1 MHKLGCVPGGSA
13 AQGCTSWASFEAF
26 RPRGLTSLA
35 RLSPLVVSAFLIA
48 ALPAPAAEQKSP
60 PRPDATVTATALT
73 FERDVRPILR
83 AHCFDCHGSQNV
95 RKGGLD
101 LRLRRFMAKGGESG
115 PAITPGH
122 PEESYL
128 LDRLKAGEM
137 PPGDQKL
144 SAAEIGIIE
153 SWIRAGA
160 LTAQQE
166 PTDLSAAAQITA
178 DDRAFWCFQPIRR
191 PPVPQFAPT
200 DRVRTPI
207 DALLCA
213 ALKPKHLTFS
223 PDGDKRTLIRRLS
236 LDLLGLPPEP
246 AAVDAFLADQSP
258 DAYERLVERLLASPH
273 YGERWGRHWLDTAG
287 YADSEGFDEQDIPRP
302 EAFHYRDY
310 VIHALNADKPFDQF
324 IAEQLAGDELAPPQK
339 GDLTADA
346 IEKLSATGF
355 LRMAADG
362 TATSNGPATAN
373 QNVADTIKIVSTSLL
388 GLSVGCAQCHDHRY
402 DPILQDDYY
411 RLRAVFEPALN
422 WKNWRV
428 PSQRRISLYT
438 QADRARVAAVA
449 KEANEAAVKVAEKER
464 KYLAAELDKEL
475 AKYEPPVAKALRV
488 ALDTPDAKRTAEQK
502 QLLSQHPSVNIS
514 PGLLSQFNPTAA
526 ADLDKERAK
535 VAAIQA
541 KAPVEQFLR
550 VLTENPGEVPP
561 TYLFYRGE
569 FSAPRQEEE
578 PGDLTVCV
586 AEGQTGNIPRRDATR
601 ATSGRRLAYAKRLM
615 SGTHPLVGRVLVN
628 RIWLHHFGR
637 GLVATPADFGRMGE
651 RPSNPQLLD
660 WLADE
665 FAKSGWDLKR
675 LQRLIV
681 TSTAYRQS
689 STHTPDR
696 DAADPDNLLLSRMN
710 VRRLDAEAVR
720 DCVLAASDSLYD
732 RMCGKP
738 VPVREDGVGQ
748 IVVGVENKVGANEQG
763 PEIPIGGEEYR
774 RSVYIEV
781 RRSRPL
787 ALLRTFDLPVME
799 TNCDRRVASTSAP
812 QALMLMNS
820 EFALRQANRFAQ
832 RLVRDA
838 GSDPRQQVA
847 RAFEIAFARPATDAE
862 IAESLEFL
870 QHQSE
875 EVKAHP
881 SATAPAKP
889 QPTGPKKRRRN
900 RPTSRPTAADPGLQ
914 PLTDFCQALIGCN
927 EFLYSD

>member
-1 MHKLGCVPGGSA
+1 MLRVVFAILSGAVA
-13 AQGCTSWASFEAF
+13 ARAG
-26 RPRGLTSLA
+26 
-35 RLSPLVVSAFLIA
+35 
-48 ALPAPAAEQKSP
+48 EQKSP
-60 PRPDATVTATALT
+60 APPV
-73 FERDVRPILR
+73 FERDVRPIFR

-101 LRLRRFMAKGGESG
+101 LRLRRLMAKGGESG
-115 PAITPGH
+115 PAIAPGH

-128 LDRLKAGEM
+128 LDRVKTGEM

-144 SAAEIGIIE
+144 TPAEVAVIDG
-153 SWIRAGA
+153 WIRGGA
-160 LTAQQE
+160 LTAQKE
-166 PTDLSAAAQITA
+166 PTELSAAAQITA
-178 DDRAFWCFQPIRR
+178 DDRAFWCFRPIHR
-191 PPVPQFAPT
+191 PPVPQFAPA
-200 DRVRTPI
+200 DRIRTPI
-207 DALLCA
+207 DALLSA
-213 ALKPKHLTFS
+213 ALRPKQLAFS
-223 PDGDKRTLIRRLS
+223 PDADKRTLIRRLS

-258 DAYERLVERLLASPH
+258 NAYERLVDRLLASPH

-287 YADSEGFDEQDIPRP
+287 YADSEGFDEQDVPRP

-310 VIHALNADKPFDQF
+310 VIRALNADKPFDQF
-324 IAEQLAGDELAPPQK
+324 IAEQLAGDELVPPHS
-339 GDLTADA
+339 GDLPADA

-362 TATSNGPATAN
+362 TASSNSPATAN

-428 PSQRRISLYT
+428 PSQRRVSLYT

-449 KEANEAAVKVAEKER
+449 KEANEAATKVAEKER
-464 KYLAAELDKEL
+464 RYLAEALDKEL
-475 AKYEPPVAKALRV
+475 TKFEPPVAKALRA
-488 ALDTPDAKRTAEQK
+488 ALDTPAAKRTAAQN
-502 QLLSQHPSVNIS
+502 QLLSQHPSVPIS
-514 PGLLSQFNPTAA
+514 PGLLSQYNPA
-526 ADLDKERAK
+526 ADADLQKERAK
-535 VAAIQA
+535 VAAIQTR
-541 KAPVEQFLR
+541 APVEHFVR
-550 VLTENPGEVPP
+550 VLNENPGEVPA
-561 TYLFYRGE
+561 TFLFYRGE
-569 FSAPRQEEE
+569 FSEPRQEEE

-586 AEGQTGNIPRRDATR
+586 AEGQTGNLPRRDAAR
-601 ATSGRRLAYAKRLM
+601 PTSGRRLAYAKRLM
-615 SGTHPLVGRVLVN
+615 SGKHPLVGRVLAN

-651 RPSNPQLLD
+651 RPSNPELLD

-665 FAKSGWDLKR
+665 FARSGWDLKR

-681 TSTAYRQS
+681 MSTVYRQS

-696 DAADPDNLLLSRMN
+696 DAVDPDNLLLSRMN

-720 DCVLAASDSLYD
+720 DCVLSASNSLYD
-732 RMCGKP
+732 RMCGQP
-738 VPVREDGVGQ
+738 VPIREDGVGQ
-748 IVVGVENKVGANEQG
+748 IVVGVENKVGANDQG
-763 PEIPIGGEEYR
+763 PEVPIGGEEYR

-781 RRSRPL
+781 RRSKPL

-799 TNCDRRVASTSAP
+799 TNCDRRTASTSAP

-820 EFALRQANRFAQ
+820 EFALRQANRFAH
-832 RLVRDA
+832 RLVSDA

-862 IAESLEFL
+862 IVESLAFL
-870 QHQSE
+870 EHQSE
-875 EVKAHP
+875 EVKTHP
-881 SATAPAKP
+881 ATTAPPKSTSA
-889 QPTGPKKRRRN
+889 GPKKRRRN
-900 RPTSRPTAADPGLQ
+900 RARSRPAVADPALQ
-914 PLTDFCQALIGCN
+914 PLTDFCQALISSN